1 LATPGMEASSPKSG
15 PAESN
20 PAPEIQKGP
29 GASPNPNPNP
39 NPNLSVAPIQSIQPP
54 ESSDNKDVEYDAH
67 RQLIR
72 LGRYK
77 IIRKMG
83 QGSAGEVYEAVDLQM
98 GRRVAVKTMI
108 QTAQLHF
115 DRAFERFLVEA
126 RAAGS
131 LNHPNIN
138 TIHDFGSAGHVSYM
152 VLEYLD
158 GMTLSQW
165 MKSHATPSFAVV
177 SPWIEQ
183 IASALDYAHAHKVIH
198 RDLKPS
204 NLMVVN
210 ENQQIK
216 LLDFGVAKFGD
227 VMLTRTGMTVGT
239 PTYMSPEQLQGLKV
253 GPGSDQYTL
262 AVLVYQLL
270 TYKLPYAGQKIPE
283 ICNRILKGEFI
294 PIRDAKPELPN
305 GLWLAMQRAF
315 ARNPEDRFP
324 SCSSFHLSLQSAMKT
339 SDLET
344 VVNYGSDPQA

>member
-1 LATPGMEASSPKSG
+1 
-15 PAESN
+15 
-20 PAPEIQKGP
+20 
-29 GASPNPNPNP
+29 
-39 NPNLSVAPIQSIQPP
+39 
-54 ESSDNKDVEYDAH
+54 
-67 RQLIR
+67 
-72 LGRYK
+72 
-77 IIRKMG
+77 
-83 QGSAGEVYEAVDLQM
+83 
-98 GRRVAVKTMI
+98 
-108 QTAQLHF
+108 
-115 DRAFERFLVEA
+115 VEA

-138 TIHDFGSAGHVSYM
+138 TIHDFGSAGHISYM

-165 MKSHATPSFAVV
+165 MKSHPVPSFAAA

-204 NLMVVN
+204 NLMVVM
-210 ENQQIK
+210 ESQQIK

-294 PIRDAKPELPN
+294 PIRDAKPEIPT
-305 GLWLAMQRAF
+305 GIWMAMEKAF
-315 ARNPEDRFP
+315 SRNPEDRFP
-324 SCSSFHLSLQSAMKT
+324 SCSAFHQALHSAVKT
-339 SDLET
+339 ADTET
-344 VVNYGSDPQA
+344 VVNYGNGTQI